1 MSYAKTRNGKA
12 PDIKIYL
19 VVNIDKNSLQL
30 IGIASIYIAS
40 KIVECLPLNTD
51 TCVMYT
57 DYSVTKVCTSGPFSN
72 LLPVK
77 DLLPVFRT
85 N

>member
-1 MSYAKTRNGKA
+1 M
-12 PDIKIYL
+12 
-19 VVNIDKNSLQL
+19 NIDKNSLQL

-57 DYSVTKVCTSGPFSN
+57 DYSVTKVSTSGSN
-72 LLPVK
+72 KTHSGQLPVLK
-77 DLLPVFRT
+77 SPLPVT
-85 N
+85 LPILNTI

>member
-1 MSYAKTRNGKA
+1 MSQLG
-12 PDIKIYL
+12 KIYL

-57 DYSVTKVCTSGPFSN
+57 DYSVTKVCTSGRHIQSEI
-72 LLPVK
+72 LLPV
-77 DLLPVFRT
+77 LGPVD
-85 N
+85 